1 MEGEEGG
8 GRGGE
13 GEGVGGR
20 RAKGQ
25 IKDRCRKAFLL
36 DLGDICWKWVLGTW
50 ECEADGETQA
60 YVLIFVN
67 PGILSKGF
75 QTVGT
80 VYLRYALSITGPF
93 WLCPQRELDSDFK
106 PSRGGKV
113 FRVHNPCSIV
123 AGVGTCLL
131 CCGTGLN
138 LARFSTPQCVSGPQ
152 HRVTADFVVLLS
164 CRD

>member
-13 GEGVGGR
+13 EEGVGGR
-20 RAKGQ
+20 RAKL
-25 IKDRCRKAFLL
+25 KTDAERLSF
-36 DLGDICWKWVLGTW
+36 WTW
-50 ECEADGETQA
+50 EIFAGSGYWEHENVKQTGKPKPL

-93 WLCPQRELDSDFK
+93 WLCPQKELDSDFK